1 MNRCARRCA
10 SRYLYTKHVN
20 IRVHTYVRVRVTCQ
34 CTGELRVIVM
44 SWNWNAAS
52 VYNLN
57 TYIFV
62 DDDLCLAFI
71 YYVIIETPCS
81 VVRVL
86 FVPFPRSSHLF
97 PFFFIHHS
105 RIIISGLHRCVYCTT
120 PVLHLLYRLQHQL
133 SCRPHKLFSTQFK

>member
-20 IRVHTYVRVRVTCQ
+20 IRVHTYVRARVTCQ

-97 PFFFIHHS
+97 PFFFHPPLKDHHFRAAS
-105 RIIISGLHRCVYCTT
+105 LC
-120 PVLHLLYRLQHQL
+120 LLYHT
-133 SCRPHKLFSTQFK
+133 SAASTVPIATPTVMPSTQTLFYTI